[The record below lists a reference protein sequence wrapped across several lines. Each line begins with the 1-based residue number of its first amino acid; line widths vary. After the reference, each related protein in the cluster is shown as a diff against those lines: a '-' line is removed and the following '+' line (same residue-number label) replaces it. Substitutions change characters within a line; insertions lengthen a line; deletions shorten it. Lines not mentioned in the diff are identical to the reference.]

1 MSTETAHSQDALWLA
16 FEPMDRMNEEWTDL
30 LTRAQA
36 ASDMQLVQAWSDLI
50 QHATAHFGTEDGWMR
65 RTGYGQT
72 EAHSLEHRVVLH
84 LLREGLAGA
93 QGGDLAPVR
102 QMAGELGVWF
112 KRHTQSL
119 DAALALHMRRH
130 ATA

>member
-1 MSTETAHSQDALWLA
+1 MPMQTTLSQDALWLN
-16 FEPMDRMNEEWTDL
+16 FEPMDSMNREWVEL
-30 LTRAQA
+30 LTRAQGA
-36 ASDMQLVQAWSDLI
+36 TDVQLTQAWSDLV
-50 QHATAHFGTEDGWMR
+50 QHAAAHFGTEDGWMR
-65 RTGYGQT
+65 RTGYGHA

-93 QGGDLAPVR
+93 RGGDLAPVR
-102 QMAGELGVWF
+102 QMARELGIWF

-130 ATA
+130 ATV